1 MFPESGL
8 VPDGDDEVNKRC
20 QRVIYLVGCFD
31 GYCQII
37 ELFPPFE
44 RNKFWQDNF
53 PRSLSLI
60 NK

>member
-31 GYCQII
+31 DYCQIL
-37 ELFPPFE
+37 ELFPPFGSK
-44 RNKFWQDNF
+44 RYQHDIFL
-53 PRSLSLI
+53 RSFSLV
-60 NK
+60 NE